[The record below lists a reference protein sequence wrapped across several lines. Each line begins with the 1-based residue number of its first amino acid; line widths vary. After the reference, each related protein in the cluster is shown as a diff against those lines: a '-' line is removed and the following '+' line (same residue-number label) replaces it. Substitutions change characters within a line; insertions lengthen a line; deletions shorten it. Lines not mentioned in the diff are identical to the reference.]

1 MLPYSI
7 HTLAYYSFAI
17 VMLCV
22 EKSWKPSVQII
33 SVSNEGESHKSF
45 TKKSLVS
52 VYGKKE
58 RRVFS
63 RVS

>member
-33 SVSNEGESHKSF
+33 SVSNEGE
-45 TKKSLVS
+45 
-52 VYGKKE
+52 
-58 RRVFS
+58 
-63 RVS
+63 

>member
-1 MLPYSI
+1 MLDIQLAWRRPLFIYLLLFFKLNFYMLPYSI

-33 SVSNEGESHKSF
+33 SVSNEGE
-45 TKKSLVS
+45 
-52 VYGKKE
+52 
-58 RRVFS
+58 
-63 RVS
+63 